1 MAMVLAQRFFRFRKM
16 ESLVGLSC
24 LAMLSYFTWYSFYGA
39 RGLPYRDRLSGELVI
54 LEKQATDLT
63 ATRIAFDDRVKLL
76 RPESIDPDLLD
87 ELARKELNMGKS
99 NDIVVYAGQ

>member
-1 MAMVLAQRFFRFRKM
+1 M

-24 LAMLSYFTWYSFYGA
+24 LAMLSYFMWYSFYGA
-39 RGLPYRDRLSGELVI
+39 RGLPYRDRLAGELVV

-63 ATRIAFDDRVKLL
+63 TNRIALEDRVKLL

-87 ELARKELNMGKS
+87 EMARRELNMGKS
-99 NDIVVYAGQ
+99 NDIVVYTGQ